1 MYTTRTHPDGY
12 AGFALFEIRGNM
24 IYGIQHYSPVYSPS
38 AAAADWDQG
47 RMPSE
52 VKKLGPLESKDGS
65 DPG

>member
-38 AAAADWDQG
+38 AAAADWDRQG
-47 RMPSE
+47 RF
-52 VKKLGPLESKDGS
+52 
-65 DPG
+65 